1 VIHNILDNAEKY
13 APHGEI
19 EISLSVRTTMPAM
32 VMCVVRDYGTSL
44 SDGDYQ
50 RVFDRFYQGQHRTT
64 QGGVGLGL
72 AICKYFV
79 EAHGGTIRMHASP
92 NQDGTEVEFTLPF
105 AEAAQSPVLFDT
117 AAIHRVLLVED
128 DNAMQRIMHQM
139 LQSQQFDV
147 VAVSTVFHAHEKI
160 TRGQFD
166 LLIVDV
172 MLPDGSGLDFV
183 REVRMWLDV
192 PILVVTARGSEQDVL
207 TGLRAGVDDY
217 MVKPFK
223 PQELVARINTR
234 LRRNTKVG
242 SLSIGSLVI
251 DQMEHKVL
259 KDGQEIA
266 LTRLEFD
273 LLAALAKEPGRVFTR
288 EALLSEVWGYQHA
301 ADTRLVNVHVQRLR
315 SKIESDADNPEHV
328 LTVRGVGYKAGAARV

>member
-1 VIHNILDNAEKY
+1 
-13 APHGEI
+13 
-19 EISLSVRTTMPAM
+19 M
-32 VMCVVRDYGTSL
+32 VPIVMLTAKGDTQDVV
-44 SDGDYQ
+44 
-50 RVFDRFYQGQHRTT
+50 
-64 QGGVGLGL
+64 LGL
-72 AICKYFV
+72 
-79 EAHGGTIRMHASP
+79 EAGA
-92 NQDGTEVEFTLPF
+92 
-105 AEAAQSPVLFDT
+105 
-117 AAIHRVLLVED
+117 
-128 DNAMQRIMHQM
+128 
-139 LQSQQFDV
+139 
-147 VAVSTVFHAHEKI
+147 
-160 TRGQFD
+160 
-166 LLIVDV
+166 
-172 MLPDGSGLDFV
+172 
-183 REVRMWLDV
+183 
-192 PILVVTARGSEQDVL
+192 
-207 TGLRAGVDDY
+207 DDY

-234 LRRNTKVG
+234 LRRSTKVG

-251 DQMEHKVL
+251 DQMEHKVI